1 MTEGTPQL
9 FEKHVNKAL
18 NVIKNKKNQLLILKS
33 WNEWGEGNYMEP
45 DLQFKKGYIE
55 ALRRALDQFERDEN
69 VE

>member
-1 MTEGTPQL
+1 
-9 FEKHVNKAL
+9 
-18 NVIKNKKNQLLILKS
+18 
-33 WNEWGEGNYMEP
+33 MEP